1 VSKKPSPI
9 ANLILALFVLV
20 PLAGLGFGGIW
31 VYKKFFGAEG
41 ASPGPEHVE
50 KVEKTTSPDKD
61 NSVQGE
67 IEIVGGGKPGG
78 GLKPLPSAGNPDV
91 PIVPE
96 PVIGELPTIPPDPD
110 PVLAVVETPVPVVPE
125 PAPDVPIVPEP
136 VVEELPATPS
146 PSDPDPAPADP
157 EPVSSV
163 PPELVPEPVDL
174 EGPPV
179 PRAAEVSEEFTMFDE
194 SSAEATALKD
204 DAERRID
211 EAPSDRYSER
221 DKRRVR
227 AGIRG
232 ASQIAKICTVYFGV
246 GSSTLDKAEQ
256 SRLAEAM
263 VGSEVK
269 SLSGNPRAVF
279 FTLGFADRSGAAS
292 LNKKLSMKRS
302 QQVVDLLKDKHQT
315 ENLVYPVAIGSTELI
330 SEANQGKNRAVEVWL
345 LLP

>member
-78 GLKPLPSAGNPDV
+78 GLKPLPSAGN
-91 PIVPE
+91 
-96 PVIGELPTIPPDPD
+96 
-110 PVLAVVETPVPVVPE
+110 
-125 PAPDVPIVPEP
+125 PDVPIVPEP